1 MFVSAI
7 LDVMS
12 NKSKPDDYL
21 LFLIQQAKCN
31 YQVIVPKRKERGRPR
46 TYSARSF
53 FLLSVV
59 AVVLRTFS
67 ASELHHLLGS
77 DEKLRMALD
86 FEKVP
91 HRKTIARR
99 LKTILPESEDQIRLF
114 GKKILLSFAINQA
127 EVSAI
132 DGRMYESIGAKW
144 HKRDRIKG
152 VIPTKLRNVDTESH
166 WFKSGYR
173 GFIQGYRLV
182 LQSLVFPV
190 PVPLYATWQA
200 NNVGEATIL
209 KNALT
214 ENRLIVTDVLLADET
229 LGAEPATKLYEEK
242 GGWLLSP
249 KRLSNKRRTWK
260 HDLYEYRKE
269 TIELLFQ
276 RIIQASDLKKCKVKG
291 LGKNGGFVLA
301 SVWLYQLIFWIN
313 YKQNKRLTIIKELLD
328 LARWRVP
335 F

>member
-1 MFVSAI
+1 
-7 LDVMS
+7 MS
-12 NKSKPDDYL
+12 NKSKPDDNL
-21 LFLIQQAKCN
+21 LFLIQQATCN
-31 YQVIVPKRKERGRPR
+31 YQAIVPKRKERGRPR
-46 TYSARSF
+46 IYSARAF
-53 FLLSVV
+53 FLLSLV

-67 ASELHHLLGS
+67 ASELHHLLCS
-77 DEKLRMALD
+77 DKKLRISLG

-99 LKTILPESEDQIRLF
+99 LKTILPESEEQIRLF
-114 GKKILLSFAINQA
+114 GKRILKTFAVNQS
-127 EVSAI
+127 EVSAM
-132 DGRMYESIGAKW
+132 DGRMYEAIGAKW
-144 HKRDRIKG
+144 HKKHRVQG
-152 VIPTKLRNVDTESH
+152 VIPAKLRNVDTESH

-182 LQSLVFPV
+182 LQGLVFPV
-190 PVPLYATWQA
+190 PVPLYATWQP
-200 NNVGEATIL
+200 NNLGEATIL
-209 KNALT
+209 KNALH
-214 ENRLIVTDVLLADET
+214 EKHLIITDVMLADET
-229 LGAEPATKLYEEK
+229 LGAKPTTKLYQEK

-249 KRLSNKRRTWK
+249 KRLSKKHRTWK
-260 HDLYEYRKE
+260 HTLYEYRQE

-291 LGKNGGFVLA
+291 LGKNGAFVLA

-313 YKQNKRLTIIKELLD
+313 HKQNKRLTIIKEQLD

>member
-1 MFVSAI
+1 
-7 LDVMS
+7 MS

-31 YQVIVPKRKERGRPR
+31 YQVLVPKRKLRGRPR
-46 TYSARSF
+46 TYSNQSF
-53 FLLSVV
+53 FLLTLV

-67 ASELHHLLGS
+67 ASELHHLLVA
-77 DEKLRMALD
+77 DKRLPMALG
-86 FEKVP
+86 FKQVP

-99 LKTILPESEDQIRLF
+99 IKTILPESEEQISLF
-114 GKKILLSFAINQA
+114 GKKILIKFAIEQSQ
-127 EVSAI
+127 VSAI
-132 DGRMYESIGAKW
+132 DGRMYEAVGAKW
-144 HKRDRIKG
+144 HKKNRKQG
-152 VIPTKLRNVDTESH
+152 VIPFGLRNVDTESH

-182 LQSLVFPV
+182 LQGLVFPV
-190 PVPLYATWQA
+190 PVPLYATWQP
-200 NNVGEATIL
+200 NNIGEASVL
-209 KNALT
+209 KNALN
-214 ENRLIVTDVLLADET
+214 ENQLIVTDVMLADET
-229 LGAEPATKLYEEK
+229 LGAKPATKLYRQK

-249 KRLSNKRRTWK
+249 KRLPEKRRTWK
-260 HDLYEYRKE
+260 RDLYEYRKE

-291 LGKNGGFVLA
+291 LGKNGAFVLA
-301 SVWLYQLIFWIN
+301 SVWLYQLIFWCN
-313 YKQNKRLTIIKELLD
+313 HKRNKRLTIIKEQLD

>member
-1 MFVSAI
+1 
-7 LDVMS
+7 MS

-21 LFLIQQAKCN
+21 LFLIQQATCN
-31 YQVIVPKRKERGRPR
+31 YQVLVPKRKPRGRPR
-46 TYSARSF
+46 TYSNQSF
-53 FLLSVV
+53 FLLTLV

-67 ASELHHLLGS
+67 ASELFQLLTL
-77 DEKLRMALD
+77 DKRLLIALG
-86 FEKVP
+86 FTQVP

-99 LKTILPESEDQIRLF
+99 IKTILPETEEQIRLF
-114 GKKILLSFAINQA
+114 GKKILIKFAIEQS

-144 HKRDRIKG
+144 HKKHRIQG
-152 VIPTKLRNVDTESH
+152 VIPPKLRNVDTESH

-182 LQSLVFPV
+182 LQGLVFPV
-190 PVPLYATWQA
+190 PVPLYATWQP

-209 KNALT
+209 KKALT
-214 ENRLIVTDVLLADET
+214 NKQLIITDVLLTDET
-229 LGAEPATKLYEEK
+229 LGAEPATKLYQEK

-249 KRLSNKRRTWK
+249 KRLSKKQRTWK
-260 HDLYEYRKE
+260 HDLYDYRKE

-291 LGKNGGFVLA
+291 LGKNGAFVLA
-301 SVWLYQLIFWIN
+301 SVWLYQLIFWLN
-313 YKQNKRLTIIKELLD
+313 HKRNKRLTIIKEQLD